1 MSEAAKQHQPALR
14 QQPCGRGDAVRTLLK
29 GCLLCLHCNR
39 EQELLARYTSA
50 ATGPSAE
57 RPYNGQSCEG
67 KQVAVL
73 KVQRCNGK
81 FASSAARLLHASSD
95 QQQHQRVGHVPQL
108 LLGRQLDDSRP
119 VLLE

>member
-1 MSEAAKQHQPALR
+1 M
-14 QQPCGRGDAVRTLLK
+14 RTLLK

-50 ATGPSAE
+50 AT
-57 RPYNGQSCEG
+57 GQSCEG